1 MALREPVAAG
11 SFYPKEKEEL
21 RQQLQEFFKGLP
33 AQKKTNCIIAPHAG
47 YVYSG
52 RTAAFAFNALQES
65 RCFAILGPNHTGF
78 GPAISIS
85 DADEWE
91 TPLGRIKVDSA
102 LREKLL
108 AGTGI
113 EADDSAHVQE
123 HSIEVQL
130 PFLQF
135 LFKESRILPI
145 TLMEHRLPEL
155 LKLAK
160 AIASLGENISVI
172 ASSDFT
178 HYEPKQAAEK
188 KDGSAIKRIADLD
201 VKGFHEMVLAQNM
214 SICGFAPITA
224 LMQYAVEK
232 RLKKGKLLHYDTSA
246 TASGDETAVVGYAA
260 IGFY

>member
-1 MALREPVAAG
+1 MEPREPVVAG
-11 SFYPKEKEEL
+11 AFYPKEKEKL
-21 RQQLQEFFKGLP
+21 WQQLQQFFKGLP

-52 RTAAFAFNALQES
+52 KTAAFAFNALQEN
-65 RCFAILGPNHTGF
+65 RCFAILSPNHTGF

-85 DADEWE
+85 DAEEWE
-91 TPLGRIKVDSA
+91 TPLGRMQVDSK

-108 AGTGI
+108 AKLGI
-113 EADDSAHVQE
+113 ESDDSAHVQE

-135 LFKESRILPI
+135 LFKESKILPI

-160 AIASLGENISVI
+160 AIASLGENVSVI

-178 HYEPKQAAEK
+178 HFEQKAFAKK
-188 KDGSAIKRIADLD
+188 KDLSAIKRIEALD
-201 VKGFHEMVLAQNM
+201 VKGFHEMVLTQNL

-224 LMQYAVEK
+224 AMQYGIEK
-232 RLKKGKLLHYDTSA
+232 DRKKGKLLHYDTSA